1 MALWDGVIWDG
12 SVSSG
17 SGTTSAGN
25 NTSGNPRIGQ
35 FPQAQLLWTNDVP
48 FNGFALIGLIPPIL
62 DSVTYTEGDYGLSM
76 PTDAL
81 PQFAIIPIINGYF
94 NGSVGLYYNEDISPP
109 NTTYNARFYDTTKRL
124 IAGPSPAFTVAS
136 NPIDSIPN
144 PTLDAPEAGGTPPSP
159 D

>member
-1 MALWDGVIWDG
+1 MPLWDSVLWDG
-12 SVSSG
+12 SFSSG
-17 SGTTSAGN
+17 GTTSAGN
-25 NTSGNPRIGQ
+25 NPGNNPRIGL
-35 FPQAQLLWTNDVP
+35 FPQVQIFWDNGGP
-48 FNGFALIGLIPPIL
+48 FNGFCLVGLIPPIL
-62 DSVTYTEGDYGLSM
+62 DAVTYLEGDFGLAY
-76 PTDAL
+76 PTDPL

-136 NPIDSIPN
+136 NPIDSIPS
-144 PTLDAPEAGGTPPSP
+144 PSLPIPQAGGTPPSP